1 MKNKKALEIQF
12 NWIFVLIAGAAI
24 LIIFTL
30 LIFKQKSL
38 SESSTDSIALRSMES
53 VVEGTG
59 VSTDTSS
66 VIAVPDLNI
75 EVGCGKISIGKISK
89 QYPRLV
95 LFSPSSIKGSKI
107 VAQTLSFS
115 APYKSSNLLFM
126 TSQQIKYILI
136 GNSDLTKAI
145 NKTLPPEINKENFSS
160 YDQSKVKNSNNYKV
174 RFIFDNADP
183 TSVIFPNSLSKMTD
197 GDVTALKITGDI
209 DKGTLDFF
217 ENKAGSFVSKG
228 TSYYIGKAALMG
240 AIYADTA
247 EHYECNM
254 KNVFA
259 RHSMVSD
266 VYVDRTTALYND
278 DSMSLKCRQAYSNS
292 LPFISSIES
301 VSKNLAGNSPLSQSD
316 MDTIIVD
323 SRSLSAQNDNARD
336 FSCPAIY

>member
-1 MKNKKALEIQF
+1 
-12 NWIFVLIAGAAI
+12 
-24 LIIFTL
+24 
-30 LIFKQKSL
+30 
-38 SESSTDSIALRSMES
+38 
-53 VVEGTG
+53 
-59 VSTDTSS
+59 
-66 VIAVPDLNI
+66 
-75 EVGCGKISIGKISK
+75 
-89 QYPRLV
+89 
-95 LFSPSSIKGSKI
+95 
-107 VAQTLSFS
+107 
-115 APYKSSNLLFM
+115 
-126 TSQQIKYILI
+126 
-136 GNSDLTKAI
+136 
-145 NKTLPPEINKENFSS
+145 
-160 YDQSKVKNSNNYKV
+160 
-174 RFIFDNADP
+174 
-183 TSVIFPNSLSKMTD
+183 
-197 GDVTALKITGDI
+197 
-209 DKGTLDFF
+209 
-217 ENKAGSFVSKG
+217 
-228 TSYYIGKAALMG
+228 MG